1 MFRTILYSPWTK
13 ATVFLACLVP
23 GSLLVRRLFTGD
35 LGPNPV
41 ETLTHGTGDW
51 TIYFILITLCITP
64 LRKILKQPVLIRFRK
79 MLGLF
84 AFFYGVL
91 HFSVYMVF
99 DHFFDFVAIVADVIE
114 RPYITA
120 GFLGY
125 VLMIPLAITS
135 TKGMIRRLGGK
146 RWQRLHR
153 LIYVSA
159 TAGVVHY
166 YWLVKSDI
174 TVPLR
179 LAVILAIL
187 FLLRLWFWV
196 RERREKISGRPT
208 GKRSEATAT

>member
-1 MFRTILYSPWTK
+1 MFRTILYSRWAK
-13 ATVFLACLVP
+13 ATVFLACLIP
-23 GSLLVRRLFTGD
+23 GLLLVRRLITGD

-51 TIYFILITLCITP
+51 TIYFILITLSITP
-64 LRKILKQPVLIRFRK
+64 LRKILKQPALIRFRK

-84 AFFYGVL
+84 AFCYGVL

-99 DHFFDFVAIVADVIE
+99 DHFFDFSAIVADVIE

-120 GFLGY
+120 GFLGF

-153 LIYVSA
+153 LIYASA

-179 LAVILAIL
+179 LAAILAA
-187 FLLRLWFWV
+187 LLLIRAGFWM
-196 RERREKISGRPT
+196 RERQNNVAARPT
-208 GKRSEATAT
+208 DKRSEAAAT